1 MNRVYEAFHIQTL
14 VNQEK
19 TSMHLLQ
26 LHKQENETVDSVV
39 ARTVKELST
48 IDVNVVLLYA
58 GELYRQKLLLQ
69 VMSTN

>member
-1 MNRVYEAFHIQTL
+1 MNRVYETSHIQTL

-19 TSMHLLQ
+19 ISMHLLQ